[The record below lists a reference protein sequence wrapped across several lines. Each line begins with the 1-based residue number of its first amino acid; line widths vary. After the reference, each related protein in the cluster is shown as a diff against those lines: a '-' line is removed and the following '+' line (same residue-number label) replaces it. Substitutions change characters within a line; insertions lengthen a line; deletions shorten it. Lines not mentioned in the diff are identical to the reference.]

1 MPELPEVE
9 TIVKDLKLKV
19 LQRTFIGLWTDFEKI
34 IKFPK
39 NFSKF
44 KKSIIGLKIENVSR
58 RGKNIIFDLSQEKVL
73 LIHQKMTGHLLLGK
87 WEKAGSNWKAAVSG
101 PIAGDPMNRFL
112 HLIFM
117 LDNGQ
122 MLALSDMR
130 KFAKVELRGAKD
142 FYSSKYFNSLG
153 PEPLD
158 KKFSLENFK
167 KRIQGKTGKI
177 KQILLDQKVIAG
189 IGNIYADEILWQAKI
204 SPFRLANKISGQ
216 EIELMYLAMKEILKK
231 AIKARGSSISDY
243 RTLSGEKG
251 KFQLMRKVYR
261 RTGEECPSCK
271 GKIKREVIG
280 GRSAHFCPVCQK

>member
-19 LQRTFIGLWTDFEKI
+19 LQRTFIDFWTDFEKL

-39 NFSKF
+39 YFKEF
-44 KKSIIGLKIENVSR
+44 KKSIIGLRIEKVSR
-58 RGKNIIFDLSQEKVL
+58 RGKNIIFDLSRGKVL

-87 WEKAGSNWKAAVSG
+87 WEKTGSSWKAAVSG
-101 PIAGDPMNRFL
+101 PIADDPMNRFL

-122 MLALSDMR
+122 MLALSDVR
-130 KFAKVELRGAKD
+130 KFAKVELREAKD
-142 FYSSKYFNSLG
+142 FYSSKYFNDLG

-158 KKFSLENFK
+158 KKFSLDDFK
-167 KRIQGKTGKI
+167 ARIQERKGKI
-177 KQILLDQKVIAG
+177 KQILMDQSVIAG

-204 SPFRLANKISGQ
+204 SPFRPANKIFGQ
-216 EIELMYLAMKEILKK
+216 EMKLMYLAMKEILKK
-231 AIKARGSSISDY
+231 AIKARGSSMSDY

-261 RTGEECPSCK
+261 RTGEQCPGCK
-271 GKIKREVIG
+271 GLIQRGKIG
-280 GRSAHFCPVCQK
+280 GRSAHFCPACQK

>member
-19 LQRTFIGLWTDFEKI
+19 PQRTFIDLWTDFEKL

-39 NFSKF
+39 DFKEF

-58 RGKNIIFDLSQEKVL
+58 RGKNIIFDLSGEKVL

-87 WEKAGSNWKAAVSG
+87 WEKAGPGWKPAISG
-101 PIAGDPMNRFL
+101 PIADDPMNRFL

-122 MLALSDMR
+122 MLALSDVR
-130 KFAKVELRGAKD
+130 KFAKVELREAKD
-142 FYSSKYFNSLG
+142 FYSSKYFNDLG

-158 KKFSLENFK
+158 KKFSLKDFK
-167 KRIQGKTGKI
+167 ARIQERKGKI
-177 KQILLDQKVIAG
+177 KQVLMDQSVIAG
-189 IGNIYADEILWQAKI
+189 IGNIYADEILWQVKI
-204 SPFRLANKISGQ
+204 SPFRPANKISGQ
-216 EIELMYLAMKEILKK
+216 EMELMYLAMKEILEK
-231 AIKARGSSISDY
+231 AIKAKGSSMSDY

-261 RTGEECPSCK
+261 RTGEQCPGCK
-271 GKIKREVIG
+271 GLIQRGKIG
-280 GRSAHFCPVCQK
+280 GRSAHFCPNCQK